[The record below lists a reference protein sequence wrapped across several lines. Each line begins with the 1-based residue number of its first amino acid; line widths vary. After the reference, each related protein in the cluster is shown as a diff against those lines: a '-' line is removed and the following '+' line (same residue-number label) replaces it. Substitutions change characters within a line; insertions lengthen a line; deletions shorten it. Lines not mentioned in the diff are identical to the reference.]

1 MFAGKVV
8 KMERTESQILDN
20 ALNALEGM
28 ASYLEELKDADP
40 KDGELRDL
48 WDDCN
53 SAYAGLWD
61 FLQTYK
67 RQFSEFE
74 DQM

>member
-1 MFAGKVV
+1 MFVGKVV
-8 KMERTESQILDN
+8 KMERFESQMLDN
-20 ALNALEGM
+20 TLNTLEGM
-28 ASYLEELKDADP
+28 VSYLEELKDANP
-40 KDGELRDL
+40 EDGELRDL

>member
-8 KMERTESQILDN
+8 KMERREQT
-20 ALNALEGM
+20 ALESALETVEDM
-28 ASYLEELKDADP
+28 EKYLYELKEADP
-40 KDGELRDL
+40 EDEDLRDL
-48 WDDCN
+48 WNDCN

-67 RQFSEFE
+67 RQFSEFK

>member
-8 KMERTESQILDN
+8 KMERREQTTLET
-20 ALNALEGM
+20 ALETLENM
-28 ASYLEELKDADP
+28 EKYLEELKNADP

-53 SAYAGLWD
+53 SAYSGLWD

-67 RQFSEFE
+67 RQFAEFE
-74 DQM
+74 DQI

>member
-8 KMERTESQILDN
+8 KMERREQTALDS
-20 ALNALEGM
+20 ALETLEDM
-28 ASYLEELKDADP
+28 EKYLEELKDADP

-53 SAYAGLWD
+53 SAYSALWD

-67 RQFSEFE
+67 RQFAEFE

>member
-8 KMERTESQILDN
+8 KMERREQT
-20 ALNALEGM
+20 ALESALEILEDM
-28 ASYLEELKDADP
+28 EKYLEELKNADP

-53 SAYAGLWD
+53 SAYGGLWD
-61 FLQTYK
+61 FFQTYK
-67 RQFSEFE
+67 RQFAEFE
-74 DQM
+74 DQI

>member
-8 KMERTESQILDN
+8 KMDKNERQFLDN
-20 ALNALEGM
+20 ALETLEDM
-28 ASYLEELKDADP
+28 EKELEQLKNADP

-53 SAYAGLWD
+53 SAYSALWD

-67 RQFSEFE
+67 RQFAEFD

>member
-8 KMERTESQILDN
+8 KMEQVESQILDN
-20 ALNALEGM
+20 ALNTLEGM
-28 ASYLEELKDADP
+28 ETYLEELKDADP

-53 SAYAGLWD
+53 SAYGALWD

-67 RQFSEFE
+67 RQFNEE
-74 DQM
+74 D

>member
-8 KMERTESQILDN
+8 KMERREQTALDT
-20 ALNALEGM
+20 ALETLEEM
-28 ASYLEELKDADP
+28 EKYLEELKDADP

-53 SAYAGLWD
+53 SAYSGLWD

-67 RQFSEFE
+67 RQFAEFD

>member
-8 KMERTESQILDN
+8 KMERREQT
-20 ALNALEGM
+20 ALETALEM
-28 ASYLEELKDADP
+28 LEDMEKYLEELKDADQ
-40 KDGELRDL
+40 KDTELRDL

-53 SAYAGLWD
+53 SALSGLWD

-67 RQFSEFE
+67 RQFAEFE

>member
-8 KMERTESQILDN
+8 KMERVESQILDN
-20 ALNALEGM
+20 ALNTLEGM

-67 RQFSEFE
+67 RQFAEFD

>member
-8 KMERTESQILDN
+8 KMEQVESQILDN
-20 ALNALEGM
+20 ALNTLEGM
-28 ASYLEELKDADP
+28 ETYLEELKDADP

-48 WDDCN
+48 WDACN
-53 SAYAGLWD
+53 SAYGTLWD

-67 RQFSEFE
+67 RQFNEE
-74 DQM
+74 G

>member
-8 KMERTESQILDN
+8 KMERVESQTLDN
-20 ALNALEGM
+20 ALNTLEGM
-28 ASYLEELKDADP
+28 VTYLEELKDADP

-67 RQFSEFE
+67 RQFSEE
-74 DQM
+74 EL

>member
-8 KMERTESQILDN
+8 KMERVESQILDN
-20 ALNALEGM
+20 ALNTLEGM
-28 ASYLEELKDADP
+28 ETYLEKLKDADP

-53 SAYAGLWD
+53 SAYSALWD

-67 RQFSEFE
+67 RQFSESD

>member
-8 KMERTESQILDN
+8 KMEQIESQILDN
-20 ALNALEGM
+20 ALNTLEGM
-28 ASYLEELKDADP
+28 ASYLEELKDTDP